1 MPADALRYARA
12 RVRALQSLV
21 SSLRTSEFPQ
31 PNYKEG
37 FDLIA
42 EMFRSRDDLLATFTD
57 QTDPA
62 IVHTA
67 CQDLLNIIFD
77 LLPILGFFLRSTNV
91 RNAFELHGPLA
102 RLACKLVANTK
113 LVLSS
118 EWNFSPFTFHHMS
131 SLPNYVLIG
140 LPASESANS
149 LALPLAG
156 HELGHAVWAD
166 RHLDGSFKAQI
177 TPQLLLEIKARWNEY
192 SKLFSAVKDQNDL
205 TSLWGQRTWS
215 PAHVWCE
222 NQIKETFC
230 DQLGVRLFGTSYL
243 HAFAYLLAP
252 GLPKRNPAYPS
263 NVRRAE
269 NMLIACKRWD
279 LSEPQE
285 YLANFRDGDLHVS
298 DESRYLCGIADA
310 TSEALQNNVLNEC
323 DSIATQ
329 CGLPGNDPDET
340 ARIVSSFGLL
350 VPGSS
355 VKSLASITNAGW
367 QAFHDPKPWSNWKH
381 LEDRYEDVLNE
392 LMLKTIEIFEIE
404 ALWKEKNVT

>member
-1 MPADALRYARA
+1 LRYARS

-31 PNYKEG
+31 PNCKEG

-42 EMFRSRDDLLATFTD
+42 EKFRSRDNLLATFTD
-57 QTDPA
+57 STDPA

-102 RLACKLVANTK
+102 RLARRLVANTK

-118 EWNFSPFTFHHMS
+118 EWDFSPFTFHHMS
-131 SLPNYVLIG
+131 SLPHYILIG

-156 HELGHAVWAD
+156 HELGHSVWAD
-166 RHLDGSFKAQI
+166 RQLDRSFKARI
-177 TPQLLLEIKARWNEY
+177 TPQLLQEIKARWNEY
-192 SKLFSAVKDQNDL
+192 SRSFPAIKDQKDL
-205 TSLWGQRTWS
+205 TSLFGQRTWS

-269 NMLIACKRWD
+269 SMLLACKRWN
-279 LSEPQE
+279 LTEPQQ
-285 YLANFRDGDLHVS
+285 YLTNFRDGDLHLS
-298 DESRYLCGIADA
+298 DESRFLCGIADA
-310 TSEALQNNVLNEC
+310 TSEALQKEILDQC
-323 DSIATQ
+323 DLVAAQ
-329 CGLPGNDPDET
+329 CGLPANDPDET
-340 ARIVSSFGLL
+340 TRIVSSFGLL
-350 VPGSS
+350 VPGSA

-367 QAFHDPKPWSNWKH
+367 QAFHDRKAWANWKH
-381 LEDRYEDVLNE
+381 LENRYEDVLNE
-392 LMLKTIEIFEIE
+392 LMLKSIEIFEIE
-404 ALWKEKNVT
+404 ALLQDKNVT